1 MAVFKRGG
9 VYWHEFQ
16 FMGQR
21 VRDSAHTSNRE
32 LAKSIE
38 RKRHTAMEESAGGVK
53 RTNPLLFRK
62 AAKSWLGGNA
72 HWSESTREINTQ
84 KLEHLLPV
92 FGKML
97 ISEISNSDIST
108 FQRRRQNDGASGR
121 EINMETG
128 VLRMILRNHRLWHL
142 LAPDFHPMPERE
154 DVGRALSVDEVNRL
168 LEAAIQ
174 RRSRS
179 LFPALMTFLNT
190 GVRAVEGRM
199 RWKQVDLDKRTVTVG
214 RSKTRGGEGRVIPL
228 NDEAFEVLVEWRS
241 RFKDPKPEHFV
252 FPSEKYGFN
261 GHRAHL
267 TGSISVY
274 DLDPNKPMGSWKSAW
289 TTCRKAAGVWC
300 RQHDLRH
307 TWVSALGEAAIPE
320 STLKALAGWMSA
332 KMLELYS
339 HTRNV
344 AKRRTV
350 KKLPRRR
357 PKST

>member
-108 FQRRRQNDGASGR
+108 FQRRRQNDGGQ
-121 EINMETG
+121 
-128 VLRMILRNHRLWHL
+128 VC
-142 LAPDFHPMPERE
+142 
-154 DVGRALSVDEVNRL
+154 
-168 LEAAIQ
+168 
-174 RRSRS
+174 RRQ
-179 LFPALMTFLNT
+179 
-190 GVRAVEGRM
+190 AV
-199 RWKQVDLDKRTVTVG
+199 
-214 RSKTRGGEGRVIPL
+214 
-228 NDEAFEVLVEWRS
+228 A
-241 RFKDPKPEHFV
+241 
-252 FPSEKYGFN
+252 
-261 GHRAHL
+261 
-267 TGSISVY
+267 
-274 DLDPNKPMGSWKSAW
+274 
-289 TTCRKAAGVWC
+289 
-300 RQHDLRH
+300 
-307 TWVSALGEAAIPE
+307 
-320 STLKALAGWMSA
+320 
-332 KMLELYS
+332 
-339 HTRNV
+339 
-344 AKRRTV
+344 
-350 KKLPRRR
+350 
-357 PKST
+357 